1 MRRRPL
7 SIVRWVIWSSIAA
20 VPFWASPS
28 FAQSVD
34 RLPPSSGSPAV
45 APGAVSPVGVVH
57 IDAPQQVTLE
67 INKAGSGWVALC
79 DSPCDRPVP
88 LDGGYR
94 ITGGGIRDSSVF
106 QIDPLVRTTLQVEPT
121 SSAARAIA
129 VVLTVAGGAG
139 LLPII
144 GVTAIIAGG
153 EIFGAILICPL
164 AAAFETVKSQ
174 QASEYANCLGAIAT
188 FFAPAYKE
196 SWVFVPALAGV
207 AALTG
212 GIVGL
217 ATTPQTSVRQSTTSP
232 AAALLSPPPSTLGA
246 ARLPQPIFYPV
257 VELRF

>member
-1 MRRRPL
+1 VRRRPL
-7 SIVRWVIWSSIAA
+7 SIVRWVISSSIAT

-28 FAQSVD
+28 LAQSVD
-34 RLPPSSGSPAV
+34 RPSPSPSTAV
-45 APGAVSPVGVVH
+45 AQGAVSPVGVVH

-67 INKAGSGWVALC
+67 INQAGSGWVGLC

-88 LDGGYR
+88 LNAAYR

-129 VVLTVAGGAG
+129 VVLTVVGGAG

-164 AAAFETVKSQ
+164 VAAFETVKSQ
-174 QASEYANCLGAIAT
+174 QASEYGNCLGAIAT

-196 SWVFVPALAGV
+196 PWVFVPALAGV

-217 ATTPQTSVRQSTTSP
+217 ATTPQTSVRQSTTGP
-232 AAALLSPPPSTLGA
+232 AASLLFPPPAALGA
-246 ARLPQPIFYPV
+246 VRLPQPILCPV
-257 VELRF
+257 VEARF